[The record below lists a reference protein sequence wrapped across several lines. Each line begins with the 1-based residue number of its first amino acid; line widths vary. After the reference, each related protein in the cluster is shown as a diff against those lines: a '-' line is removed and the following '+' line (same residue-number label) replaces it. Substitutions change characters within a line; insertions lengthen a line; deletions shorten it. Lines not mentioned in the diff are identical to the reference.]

1 VSLIGVDR
9 EGAVCILT
17 LQREEKLNA
26 LSGALEREL
35 LDAISG
41 ENVRDSRALVLTGAG
56 KAFSAGADINE
67 FADSDAASIAAY
79 YADTGDVYERLAALP
94 MPTIAAIHGWCLG
107 GGLEM
112 ALATDFR
119 IADETAAFGLPEVEI
134 GILPSSGGTYRLVRL
149 EGGAAQTLHHSPT
162 SQYGQLSRI
171 GRYDHLDVTATMREL
186 VDDITSGR
194 FADEWDAERDA
205 GYPKLEEMRSKA
217 AGDRAPHNK
226 LYRPEKD
233 GVATTIAAFVAAA
246 VGLAPLGACG
256 VKGPL
261 RPPPPAAASTST
273 PGAQPAA
280 STEIPAPSTEAPAPS
295 PGSPAVSPPKTPE
308 TRP

>member
-1 VSLIGVDR
+1 MSLIGVGR
-9 EGAVCILT
+9 EGAVYILT

-41 ENVRDSRALVLTGAG
+41 ENVRDSRALVITGAG

-107 GGLEM
+107 GGLEL

-149 EGGAAQTLHHSPT
+149 LGPAKAKELMLLRRRFDARDAHALGLVTEVAPAGKALERALAIAAELAELPRLAVETTKRAADLIPEASREAAMLIERLGYAALAQT
-162 SQYGQLSRI
+162 
-171 GRYDHLDVTATMREL
+171 DEATKA
-186 VDDITSGR
+186 VDDFTR
-194 FADEWDAERDA
+194 RD
-205 GYPKLEEMRSKA
+205 R
-217 AGDRAPHNK
+217 
-226 LYRPEKD
+226 RP
-233 GVATTIAAFVAAA
+233 
-246 VGLAPLGACG
+246 
-256 VKGPL
+256 
-261 RPPPPAAASTST
+261 
-273 PGAQPAA
+273 
-280 STEIPAPSTEAPAPS
+280 
-295 PGSPAVSPPKTPE
+295 
-308 TRP
+308 

>member
-1 VSLIGVDR
+1 VSLIGVGR

-35 LDAISG
+35 LDAVSG

-149 EGGAAQTLHHSPT
+149 LGPAKAKELMLLRRRFDARDAHALGLVTEVVPSGKALERALAIAAELAELPRLAVETTKRAADLIPEASREAAMLIERLGYAALAQT
-162 SQYGQLSRI
+162 
-171 GRYDHLDVTATMREL
+171 DEATKAVEDFTR
-186 VDDITSGR
+186 
-194 FADEWDAERDA
+194 RD
-205 GYPKLEEMRSKA
+205 R
-217 AGDRAPHNK
+217 
-226 LYRPEKD
+226 RP
-233 GVATTIAAFVAAA
+233 
-246 VGLAPLGACG
+246 
-256 VKGPL
+256 
-261 RPPPPAAASTST
+261 
-273 PGAQPAA
+273 
-280 STEIPAPSTEAPAPS
+280 
-295 PGSPAVSPPKTPE
+295 
-308 TRP
+308 